1 MGGFFMN
8 QGLSSKVAA
17 QRLATDGPN
26 EVKMNKTNLWT
37 LIGRRLWEP
46 TAWIIEGALVIELIA
61 GNMLQAG
68 FIVALLFFA
77 AINGALQN
85 QRAVRALAPLTKQVV
100 PDVSVLRDGQW
111 KMIPAR
117 LLVRDD
123 VINLRSGNLVPADV
137 QIIDGMITTN
147 ESLITGESE
156 AIQRSVGM
164 TLMAGTQ
171 VERGVATAIVLR
183 TGAASQVGKIT
194 QLVTTSHAPGRLQH
208 LLQRIINLLAAVDA
222 VLVVVLAGAA
232 LMRHEPLLNL
242 LPLIGV
248 LFIAT
253 IPIAMPSSFSVANS
267 LEARKLS
274 DERIIVRELNGI
286 QTAATVD
293 TVLFDKT
300 GTLTTNKPVI
310 DQMVNLS
317 DYPDKIIIAFAQA
330 LTDWR
335 QPSRVDQA
343 LQNLSN
349 PVKDEVTIKDYQ
361 EFSTLTGYSAAT
373 IMWNHHQ
380 YNVQLGAPR
389 IVHNGSY
396 LVTMKFKRL
405 VVGQVIVLTINNRPA
420 ALFALD
426 DQLRSDAQETI
437 NRLIANKIH
446 PVMVTGDSIQ
456 AARIVAKKLGI
467 PGRVITGNE
476 LAGIKLS
483 DVGCVAEVLP
493 EGKLALVQ
501 QFQAAGH
508 VVAMT
513 GDGVNDAPALKR
525 ADVGIAMYNASA
537 VAKRTAKV
545 TMLDAGLLPLLRLF
559 ASGHRV
565 YQRMMTWTITKLA
578 RTAELTVILTLGYV
592 IAGILPVSL
601 NAIIMLAILNDVVTM
616 VLGTDRVQVTFQPEK
631 WNFKRLTLIAGLFTV
646 FWTALGLGL
655 FSWLYYGVYVQPTT
669 IETVMYLYLMFT
681 AMDTIWMTRTT
692 GLFWKEIPSA
702 AVIYTTL
709 GNCLLSFVFAVGGVV
724 LAPVPWQVGVI
735 IFGGCLLLSFVV
747 DGLKVMF
754 YRREIKN

>member
-137 QIIDGMITTN
+137 QIIDGMIATN

-208 LLQRIINLLAAVDA
+208 LLQRIINLLAVVDA

-286 QTAATVD
+286 QTAAT
-293 TVLFDKT
+293 
-300 GTLTTNKPVI
+300 
-310 DQMVNLS
+310 QS
-317 DYPDKIIIAFAQA
+317 
-330 LTDWR
+330 
-335 QPSRVDQA
+335 
-343 LQNLSN
+343 
-349 PVKDEVTIKDYQ
+349 
-361 EFSTLTGYSAAT
+361 
-373 IMWNHHQ
+373 
-380 YNVQLGAPR
+380 
-389 IVHNGSY
+389 
-396 LVTMKFKRL
+396 
-405 VVGQVIVLTINNRPA
+405 
-420 ALFALD
+420 
-426 DQLRSDAQETI
+426 
-437 NRLIANKIH
+437 
-446 PVMVTGDSIQ
+446 
-456 AARIVAKKLGI
+456 
-467 PGRVITGNE
+467 
-476 LAGIKLS
+476 
-483 DVGCVAEVLP
+483 C
-493 EGKLALVQ
+493 
-501 QFQAAGH
+501 
-508 VVAMT
+508 
-513 GDGVNDAPALKR
+513 
-525 ADVGIAMYNASA
+525 
-537 VAKRTAKV
+537 
-545 TMLDAGLLPLLRLF
+545 
-559 ASGHRV
+559 
-565 YQRMMTWTITKLA
+565 
-578 RTAELTVILTLGYV
+578 
-592 IAGILPVSL
+592 
-601 NAIIMLAILNDVVTM
+601 
-616 VLGTDRVQVTFQPEK
+616 
-631 WNFKRLTLIAGLFTV
+631 
-646 FWTALGLGL
+646 
-655 FSWLYYGVYVQPTT
+655 
-669 IETVMYLYLMFT
+669 
-681 AMDTIWMTRTT
+681 
-692 GLFWKEIPSA
+692 
-702 AVIYTTL
+702 
-709 GNCLLSFVFAVGGVV
+709 
-724 LAPVPWQVGVI
+724 
-735 IFGGCLLLSFVV
+735 
-747 DGLKVMF
+747 
-754 YRREIKN
+754 

>member
-1 MGGFFMN
+1 MN

-100 PDVSVLRDGQW
+100 PDVSVFRDGQW

-317 DYPDKIIIAFAQA
+317 DYPDKIIITFAQA

-380 YNVQLGAPR
+380 YNVQLEAPR
-389 IVHNGSY
+389 IVHNGLY
-396 LVTMKFKRL
+396 LVTMKFKRP

-476 LAGIKLS
+476 LARIKLS

-508 VVAMT
+508 IVAMT

-646 FWTALGLGL
+646 FWTTLGLGL

-724 LAPVPWQVGVI
+724 LAPIPWQVGVS